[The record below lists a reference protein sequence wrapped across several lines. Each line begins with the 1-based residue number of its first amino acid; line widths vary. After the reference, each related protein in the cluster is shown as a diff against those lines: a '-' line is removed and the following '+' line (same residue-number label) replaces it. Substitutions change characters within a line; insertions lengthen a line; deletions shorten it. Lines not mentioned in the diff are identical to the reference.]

1 MKALVLIIVMLGTCA
16 TAPAQTLDDPLQ
28 GADLALGARLLR
40 EHRCSECH
48 IRRVGGDGSAIYRPL
63 ERITTPASLVTMVER
78 CNTELGLALF
88 PDEVVA
94 IAAVLDRDH
103 YRFGSRR

>member
-1 MKALVLIIVMLGTCA
+1 MPRWIAPMLLSLAA
-16 TAPAQTLDDPLQ
+16 TANAQTAADPLQ

-40 EHRCSECH
+40 EHRCHECH

-63 ERITTPASLVTMVER
+63 ERINTPASLVTMVER
-78 CNTELGLALF
+78 CNTELGLTLF

-103 YRFGSRR
+103 YRFKR